1 MLIGFGL
8 FIARSNHLF
17 IFLSSRS
24 ERLWTI
30 IYSSRSQYVLIIE
43 EIIFISIICLFL
55 KSRNW
60 SIKDLNLKVNI
71 EAILTSFAIVAALI
85 VISGIFRL
93 YFFKI
98 FEDIKTVRGITLNHV
113 TLQNEATWINIILIV
128 LINSVYEEVLLLG
141 YIFKRLK
148 NYHPIIIIAIS
159 TILRLSFHTYQGIFI
174 MFFILPMGIIFGY
187 AYYKKKNLWPLIL
200 AHGWINL
207 LHYVL
212 SHL

>member
-1 MLIGFGL
+1 M
-8 FIARSNHLF
+8 
-17 IFLSSRS
+17 
-24 ERLWTI
+24 
-30 IYSSRSQYVLIIE
+30 IIE